1 MTSRT
6 PKYTPTPIRAA
17 TGPSPFRSVVCG
29 VDGSLT
35 GHEAI
40 AQAIA
45 LSAPETA
52 LSFVCV
58 RHEAGEGL
66 VHEATIGA
74 ERAEQ
79 ALREAVAL
87 ARKSG
92 VEATA
97 ETVPG
102 RDVSGPLLDRASEAD
117 ELVVASHGGSRAAGI
132 LLESTASVAV
142 HRATVPVLVARRPP
156 EGAEFPHRVL
166 VATDGSDAAERA
178 VGLASDI
185 ARRHHSPLTIVAAD
199 PGDLPELEDAAAR
212 ASEIAAQ
219 RGLEPKIRLERGR
232 PEECILEA
240 AERDESSLIVLGSRG
255 VTGLRALGS
264 VSERVAHRA
273 HCSVLVV
280 RPPDEHTRSG
290 PAH

>member
-1 MTSRT
+1 MNART
-6 PKYTPTPIRAA
+6 FRDPPTPIRPA
-17 TGPSPFRSVVCG
+17 TGPSPFSSVVCG
-29 VDGSLT
+29 VDASRS

-45 LSAPETA
+45 LSGAETK

-58 RHEAGEGL
+58 RHDAGEGL
-66 VHEATIGA
+66 VHASTIGS
-74 ERAEQ
+74 ERAERT
-79 ALREAVAL
+79 LREAVKL
-87 ARKSG
+87 ARDAG

-97 ETVPG
+97 ELVAG
-102 RDVSGPLLDRASEAD
+102 DEASRSLLERASLAD

-132 LLESTASVAV
+132 LLESTESVAV

-156 EGAEFPHRVL
+156 EGAEFPDRVL
-166 VATDGSDAAERA
+166 VATDGSAAAERA

-185 ARRHHSPLTIVAAD
+185 ARRHRSPLTIVTVGAD
-199 PGDLPELEDAAAR
+199 DLPDSDAVAAH

-219 RGLEPKIRLERGR
+219 RGLEPQVCLELGH

-240 AERDESSLIVLGSRG
+240 AGRDQSSLIVLGSRG
-255 VTGLRALGS
+255 LTGVKALGS

-273 HCSVLVV
+273 RCSVLVV
-280 RPPDEHTRSG
+280 RPAG
-290 PAH
+290 